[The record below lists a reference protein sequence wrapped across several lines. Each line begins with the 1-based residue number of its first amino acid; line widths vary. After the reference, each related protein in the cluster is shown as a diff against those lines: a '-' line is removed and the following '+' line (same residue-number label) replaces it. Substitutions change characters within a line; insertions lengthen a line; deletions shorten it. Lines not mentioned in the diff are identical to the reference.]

1 MPEDTPELS
10 EESEIKKVVIKEND
24 LYCIKTPLYRMYFQI
39 FSDDDLSKAEDSF
52 KQLKKIK

>member
-1 MPEDTPELS
+1 LS

-24 LYCIKTPLYRMYFQI
+24 LY
-39 FSDDDLSKAEDSF
+39 SF